1 MQNKTSATF
10 IFFSDNQIET
20 TQDQTQSNPIAQAIQ
35 YISDTLDC
43 EHIPT
48 LLQDTLKQAPHAIF
62 EMAHAYGTALACN
75 PDYRATEMGQESAQI
90 LHNMINQACT
100 ATCAAYGMTQDDKA
114 ITHTYAQHACDML
127 NQIAD
132 YGMIQGVQTLTPS

>member
-20 TQDQTQSNPIAQAIQ
+20 IHDQTQSNPIAQTTQ
-35 YISDTLDC
+35 HISDTLDSQS
-43 EHIPT
+43 IPPA
-48 LLQDTLKQAPHAIF
+48 LQQILDNAPCAIF
-62 EMAHAYGTALACN
+62 DMAHAYGTALAHN

-90 LHNMINQACT
+90 LHNTINQAYT
-100 ATCAAYGMTQDDKA
+100 ATRAAYGMTQDNKE
-114 ITHTYAQHACDML
+114 ITHIYAEQTCDML

-132 YGMIQGVQTLTPS
+132 YGMMHGMQALTP